1 MKKALAFISALTFAS
16 ASQSDNELRLRPV
29 SYNPNEDFP
38 FEDFPQVFPRKF
50 ARDLPPVVYADDDE
64 LRVRSIDFVPE
75 EFLLNGSP
83 YDEQSTQQ
91 TQPAQAESSDDS
103 LYTGWN
109 IVQNWHYP
117 LKPIPTTNPFVPFK
131 PVPVQNQPKIEEE
144 SVDNALYQLGQL
156 IKQGVEVKNREQETV
171 TKSKLRPNAQAR
183 VFSLPSEVKKERQQ
197 SRD

>member
-1 MKKALAFISALTFAS
+1 MKKTLALISALMLSS
-16 ASQSDNELRLRPV
+16 ASESDNELHIRPLDIA
-29 SYNPNEDFP
+29 PFP
-38 FEDFPQVFPRKF
+38 T
-50 ARDLPPVVYADDDE
+50 A
-64 LRVRSIDFVPE
+64 
-75 EFLLNGSP
+75 
-83 YDEQSTQQ
+83 QSQK
-91 TQPAQAESSDDS
+91 TQPKATASSDNS

-156 IKQGVEVKNREQETV
+156 IKQGVEVKSREQETV